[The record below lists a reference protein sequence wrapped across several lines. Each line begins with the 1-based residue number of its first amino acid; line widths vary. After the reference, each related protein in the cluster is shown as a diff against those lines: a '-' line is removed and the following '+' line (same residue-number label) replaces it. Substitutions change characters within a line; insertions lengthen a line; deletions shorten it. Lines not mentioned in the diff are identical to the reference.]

1 MPLEAPVTS
10 ATRFSTM
17 GRGTRPRF
25 LPLAGAVQKVQEP
38 ERNGTRVDRAA
49 IIEAIERNEREF
61 WLAYGRAEGGE
72 ARDGPEI
79 SSYLTGI
86 REELFNGVVRL
97 VASPDRVEAAI
108 DAAIEPF
115 RARRIPFEWTVA
127 PGSSPGDLEARLR
140 ARGFRHYFD
149 LTGMA
154 VRLADLRE
162 TRALP
167 PGLSIVPAEGTDALA
182 AFFSI
187 LVGPFDLDPSC
198 AAPAV
203 RLESSLLEKDAR
215 LRRRYLGILDGRPV
229 ATSMLSLAGGA
240 AGIYGVATAPEVRG
254 RGIGAAMTLAPLL
267 EARDLGYD
275 LGVLQGSPMGGPV
288 YRGLGF
294 REYFREP
301 LYTWRDPAARA

>member
-1 MPLEAPVTS
+1 M
-10 ATRFSTM
+10 
-17 GRGTRPRF
+17 
-25 LPLAGAVQKVQEP
+25 
-38 ERNGTRVDRAA
+38 DRAA
-49 IIEAIERNEREF
+49 IVEAIERNEREF
-61 WLAYGRAEGGE
+61 WLAYGRAGGGE
-72 ARDGPEI
+72 ARDGPEV

-97 VASPDRVEAAI
+97 VASPEHAEAAI

-115 RARRIPFEWTVA
+115 LARRIPFEWTIA
-127 PGSSPGDLEARLR
+127 PGSRPADLEARLR

-154 VRLADLRE
+154 LPLADLPE
-162 TRALP
+162 GSTVP
-167 PGLSIVPAEGTDALA
+167 SGLSIVPAEGTDALA

-203 RLESSLLEKDAR
+203 RLESRLAAEDAR
-215 LRRRYLGILDGRPV
+215 LRRRYLGILDGKPV
-229 ATSMLSLAGGA
+229 ATSMLSLADGA
-240 AGIYGVATAPEVRG
+240 AGIYGVATAPEARG

-267 EARDLGYD
+267 EARDLGHD
-275 LGVLQGSPMGGPV
+275 LGVLQAPPMGEPV

-294 REYFREP
+294 RAYFREP
-301 LYTWRDPAARA
+301 LYTWRDAGPRA